1 MKTTTHSL
9 AFLTMLMVGAAAFL
23 GGCAT
28 STTGMDRSVKTSTSI
43 EEVENEI
50 VKMDVQLDKTA
61 ASLDMLLRP
70 GQADLKKSFEEY
82 AYNLFKLE
90 NEGNRVLKRM
100 EEMKSHSID
109 YFAEWEKQGI
119 HATSAGRPE

>member
-1 MKTTTHSL
+1 
-9 AFLTMLMVGAAAFL
+9 
-23 GGCAT
+23 
-28 STTGMDRSVKTSTSI
+28 
-43 EEVENEI
+43 
-50 VKMDVQLDKTA
+50 
-61 ASLDMLLRP
+61 MLLRP

>member
-28 STTGMDRSVKTSTSI
+28 STTGMDRSGKTSTSI

-50 VKMDVQLDKTA
+50 VKMDAQLDKL
-61 ASLDMLLRP
+61 SL
-70 GQADLKKSFEEY
+70 
-82 AYNLFKLE
+82 
-90 NEGNRVLKRM
+90 
-100 EEMKSHSID
+100 
-109 YFAEWEKQGI
+109 I
-119 HATSAGRPE
+119 HI